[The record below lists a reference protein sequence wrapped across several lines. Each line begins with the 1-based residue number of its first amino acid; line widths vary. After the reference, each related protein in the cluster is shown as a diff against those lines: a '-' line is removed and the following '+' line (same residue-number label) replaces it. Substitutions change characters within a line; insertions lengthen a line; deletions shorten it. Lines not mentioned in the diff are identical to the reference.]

1 MLTII
6 GLILG
11 ALFVEGVAIAGFC
24 VILVV
29 VFKIMTPKGTPN
41 PFDKQQGRRDN
52 EQKGER
58 RR

>member
-29 VFKIMTPKGTPN
+29 VFKIMMPKGTPN
-41 PFDKQQGRRDN
+41 PFDKQQGRRDSK
-52 EQKGER
+52 QKGER